1 MTKTS
6 CKTIFPCLISL
17 LAFTSASPLVADPG
31 DWELG
36 FQGNAM
42 FGSGEPAND
51 ILGYGIFVKKQINQ
65 RAKVAGGID
74 IISGADFEDP
84 ALYLRIPTPAGTKP
98 NDSKYDSTGLSVW
111 YEQAFGS
118 TINKGFFWKAGAGVS
133 NASAS
138 TVTGATASGG
148 TYSITTDPGTEF
160 LVLGGLGY
168 TTPIGKSDFLF
179 TGSLDAQY
187 NIADWEVTDTISGTS
202 KSLGSYFVYGVKLG
216 ISYRF

>member
-1 MTKTS
+1 M
-6 CKTIFPCLISL
+6 
-17 LAFTSASPLVADPG
+17 
-31 DWELG
+31 
-36 FQGNAM
+36 
-42 FGSGEPAND
+42 
-51 ILGYGIFVKKQINQ
+51 
-65 RAKVAGGID
+65 
-74 IISGADFEDP
+74 
-84 ALYLRIPTPAGTKP
+84 
-98 NDSKYDSTGLSVW
+98 
-111 YEQAFGS
+111 
-118 TINKGFFWKAGAGVS
+118 
-133 NASAS
+133 
-138 TVTGATASGG
+138 TGATASGG